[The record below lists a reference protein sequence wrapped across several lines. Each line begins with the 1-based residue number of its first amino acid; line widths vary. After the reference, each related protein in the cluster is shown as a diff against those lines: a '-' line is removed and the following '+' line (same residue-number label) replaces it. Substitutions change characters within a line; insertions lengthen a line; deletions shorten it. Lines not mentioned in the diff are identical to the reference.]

1 MNSVEA
7 VEKILNYSFVN
18 KTLLKEAITQKS
30 PLFDRLE
37 FFGDFVLEVAFT
49 NYIRHTYP
57 NLKVKELRDLRTA
70 NVSNEKFARVA
81 VNHNLHH
88 FLLLQ
93 NPSLFKKVKEF
104 AEAVRKEDDPVPYGG
119 LVKAPKILADIVES
133 IAAAVFIDVNYDV
146 QRLWEIFRSLLEPI
160 YTPDDLLLQPKP
172 PFLTLFRLA
181 DKHGKR
187 IDFRYSKDD
196 DSNKNIAEVY
206 LDDILLASGC
216 AKRIDVAKLFAAEE
230 AIQKLSECMPFGN
243 SIHEDSPNVVPED
256 VIAKSF
262 EICSRENLQVQSELS
277 SLSTASENSL
287 ADEMSQEEV
296 VIDEDS
302 PNVEPED
309 VKGKLFEI
317 SYTRKLQI
325 QTGSSG
331 NPLTYEMTT
340 KQMVVD
346 KDSLHVEPVN
356 GRGELIEICTKNK
369 WWMPIFSVQEEKG
382 PKNEPKFVCSV
393 KIEIP
398 NIEGTFHIKGDV
410 KSKKKQAENSSAYHM
425 IRALESFLMSLV
437 ISNLQKPKSSDEKNN
452 PLLFSSEMDSSVE
465 AVEKILNYS
474 FGNKNLLKELLTH
487 NNSPLFQGLMFVGEP
502 ALSLAFTKHLY
513 LTYPMLEPKDLSLLR
528 DANSC
533 HDRYARVAIKKGIYQ
548 SFVGNVPKPIIDFI
562 ELMGKEDDSY
572 RVVKAPKIL
581 VNLLAGVAGAV
592 YIDVN
597 YNVQRLWEIFRGLL
611 EPIYTLDDLRMQ
623 PQQPFLTLF
632 RLADKHGKQID
643 FRYSKDGGSRKNI
656 AQVYPHDMCIAS
668 GCAKRIGTAK
678 LLATEGAIQKLSEC
692 MPIENIIHQDNL
704 DGEVIQTGSSSLLT
718 ASENPLTNIT
728 AQEQMVIDEDSL
740 DVERKLFE
748 TTELQIQTGS
758 SSMSTVSENPLP
770 CEITPTKMVIGEVS
784 PHVELE
790 DVKGK
795 SFEISSTETSYL
807 PIAFENPLTDEL
819 TQEQMVIDENS
830 PYLELVDTKGKLFES
845 CSAE

>member
-1 MNSVEA
+1 
-7 VEKILNYSFVN
+7 
-18 KTLLKEAITQKS
+18 
-30 PLFDRLE
+30 
-37 FFGDFVLEVAFT
+37 
-49 NYIRHTYP
+49 
-57 NLKVKELRDLRTA
+57 
-70 NVSNEKFARVA
+70 
-81 VNHNLHH
+81 
-88 FLLLQ
+88 
-93 NPSLFKKVKEF
+93 
-104 AEAVRKEDDPVPYGG
+104 
-119 LVKAPKILADIVES
+119 
-133 IAAAVFIDVNYDV
+133 
-146 QRLWEIFRSLLEPI
+146 
-160 YTPDDLLLQPKP
+160 
-172 PFLTLFRLA
+172 
-181 DKHGKR
+181 
-187 IDFRYSKDD
+187 
-196 DSNKNIAEVY
+196 
-206 LDDILLASGC
+206 
-216 AKRIDVAKLFAAEE
+216 
-230 AIQKLSECMPFGN
+230 MPFGN

-398 NIEGTFHIKGDV
+398 NIEGTFHMKGDV

-533 HDRYARVAIKKGIYQ
+533 HDRYARVAVKKGIYQ
-548 SFVGNVPKPIIDFI
+548 SFIGNVPKPEKMIIEFI

-597 YNVQRLWEIFRGLL
+597 YNVQRLWEVCCVSF
-611 EPIYTLDDLRMQ
+611 T
-623 PQQPFLTLF
+623 
-632 RLADKHGKQID
+632 
-643 FRYSKDGGSRKNI
+643 RY
-656 AQVYPHDMCIAS
+656 
-668 GCAKRIGTAK
+668 
-678 LLATEGAIQKLSEC
+678 L
-692 MPIENIIHQDNL
+692 
-704 DGEVIQTGSSSLLT
+704 
-718 ASENPLTNIT
+718 
-728 AQEQMVIDEDSL
+728 
-740 DVERKLFE
+740 
-748 TTELQIQTGS
+748 
-758 SSMSTVSENPLP
+758 
-770 CEITPTKMVIGEVS
+770 
-784 PHVELE
+784 
-790 DVKGK
+790 
-795 SFEISSTETSYL
+795 
-807 PIAFENPLTDEL
+807 
-819 TQEQMVIDENS
+819 
-830 PYLELVDTKGKLFES
+830 
-845 CSAE
+845 